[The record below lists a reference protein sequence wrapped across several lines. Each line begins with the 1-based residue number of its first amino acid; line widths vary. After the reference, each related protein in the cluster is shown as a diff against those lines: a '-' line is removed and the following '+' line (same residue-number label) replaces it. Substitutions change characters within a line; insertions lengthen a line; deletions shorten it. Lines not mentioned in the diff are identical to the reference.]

1 LLNLRR
7 IRTFWIWVVLL
18 FAALFLVSSNISKRR
33 SWNPVEQVVIEMT
46 APIQMLT
53 EKTID
58 AVEGFWL
65 KYFSLVDLHNENA
78 SLRNEIDV
86 LRMQND
92 RYRELTTVNQRLQQL
107 LQFKAAV
114 QWPAMAAQVIG
125 HDPTGWFESIIIDKG
140 KNNGLKPGMPVV
152 NAQGVVGQLVS
163 VSPNYSKVLLIIDQN
178 SAVDC
183 LIQRSREKG
192 IVKGLTRKT
201 CKMHY
206 VVKTGDV
213 AGGDL
218 VVTSGMGGV
227 YPKGLPVGQVIE
239 VSEDPW
245 EMFKGVMVRPLVD
258 FEKLEEVLVLL
269 REDPLSS
276 QAKSEESP
284 LRFSYA

>member
-1 LLNLRR
+1 
-7 IRTFWIWVVLL
+7 VLL

-33 SWNPVEQVVIEMT
+33 SWNPVEQAVIEMT
-46 APIQMLT
+46 APVQMFT

-58 AVEGFWL
+58 TIEGFWM

-78 SLRNEIDV
+78 ALQKEMEA

-92 RYRELTTVNQRLQQL
+92 QYRELATVNQRLQKL
-107 LQFKAAV
+107 LRFKATV
-114 QWPAMAAQVIG
+114 RWPAIAAQVIG

-140 KNNGLKPGMPVV
+140 KNSGLEPGMPVV

-163 VSPNYSKVLLIIDQN
+163 VAPNYSKVLLIIDQN

-183 LIQRSREKG
+183 LIRRSREKG

-213 AGGDL
+213 KPGDL
-218 VVTSGMGGV
+218 VITSGMGGV
-227 YPKGLPVGQVIE
+227 YPKGLPVGEVIK

-245 EMFKGVMVRPLVD
+245 EMFKGITVKPLVD

-269 REDPLSS
+269 RENPLSS
-276 QAKSEESP
+276 QARSKE
-284 LRFSYA
+284 

>member
-1 LLNLRR
+1 LLKLRR

-33 SWNPVEQVVIEMT
+33 SWNPVEQAVIEMT
-46 APIQMLT
+46 APVQMFT

-58 AVEGFWL
+58 TIEGFWM

-78 SLRNEIDV
+78 ALQKEIEA

-92 RYRELTTVNQRLQQL
+92 QYRELATVNQRLQKL
-107 LQFKAAV
+107 LRFKATIRG
-114 QWPAMAAQVIG
+114 PAIAAQVIG

-140 KNNGLKPGMPVV
+140 KNSGLKPGMPVV

-213 AGGDL
+213 KAGDL
-218 VVTSGMGGV
+218 VITSGMGGV
-227 YPKGLPVGQVIE
+227 YPKGLPVGEVIK

-245 EMFKGVMVRPLVD
+245 EMFKGITVKPLVD

-269 REDPLSS
+269 RENPLSS
-276 QAKSEESP
+276 QARSKE
-284 LRFSYA
+284 

>member
-1 LLNLRR
+1 LLSRKHV
-7 IRTFWIWVVLL
+7 RTLWIWVVLL
-18 FAALFLVSSNISKRR
+18 FVALFLVSSNFGKHRPWS
-33 SWNPVEQVVIEMT
+33 PVEQVAIELT
-46 APIQMLT
+46 APIQMLIV
-53 EKTID
+53 KTVD

-65 KYFSLVDLHNENA
+65 KYFIFVDLHNENA
-78 SLRNEIDV
+78 SLKKENDA
-86 LRMQND
+86 LRREND
-92 RYRELTTVNQRLQQL
+92 RYRELATMEQRLQEL

-114 QWPAMAAQVIG
+114 QWPGAAAQVIG

-140 KNNGLKPGMPVV
+140 TNSGLKLHMPVV

-163 VSPNYSKVLLIIDQN
+163 VAPNYAKVLLIIDQN

-192 IVKGLTRKT
+192 IIKGLSGKV

-213 AGGDL
+213 MVGDL

-227 YPKGLPVGQVIE
+227 YPKGLPVGKVIE

-245 EMFKGVMVRPLVD
+245 EMFKGVKVQPMVD
-258 FEKLEEVLVLL
+258 FDKLEEVLVLSK
-269 REDPLSS
+269 EDPVSS
-276 QAKSEESP
+276 QA
-284 LRFSYA
+284 RFKE

>member
-1 LLNLRR
+1 
-7 IRTFWIWVVLL
+7 
-18 FAALFLVSSNISKRR
+18 LVSSNISKRR
-33 SWNPVEQVVIEMT
+33 PWNPVEQAVIEMT
-46 APIQMLT
+46 APAQMFT
-53 EKTID
+53 AKTIEVIED
-58 AVEGFWL
+58 FWL

-78 SLRNEIDV
+78 SLKKEMQT

-92 RYRELTTVNQRLQQL
+92 QYREVASVNQRLQEL
-107 LQFKAAV
+107 LQFKETV

-125 HDPTGWFESIIIDKG
+125 HDPTGWFESIIIHKG
-140 KNNGLKPGMPVV
+140 KNSGLKLGMPVV
-152 NAQGVVGQLVS
+152 NAQGVVGQVVS
-163 VSPNYSKVLLIIDQN
+163 LAPNYSKVLLIIDQN
-178 SAVDC
+178 SAVDS

-213 AGGDL
+213 VVGDL

-227 YPKGLPVGQVIE
+227 YPKGLPVGEVIE

-276 QAKSEESP
+276 QAKFKE
-284 LRFSYA
+284 

>member
-33 SWNPVEQVVIEMT
+33 SWNPVEQAVIEMT
-46 APIQMLT
+46 APVQMFT

-58 AVEGFWL
+58 TIEGFWM

-78 SLRNEIDV
+78 ALQKEIEA

-92 RYRELTTVNQRLQQL
+92 QYRELATVNQRLQKL
-107 LQFKAAV
+107 LRFKATIRG
-114 QWPAMAAQVIG
+114 PAIAAQVIG

-140 KNNGLKPGMPVV
+140 KNSGLKPGMPVV

-213 AGGDL
+213 KAGDL
-218 VVTSGMGGV
+218 VITSGMGGV
-227 YPKGLPVGQVIE
+227 YPKGLPVGEVIK

-245 EMFKGVMVRPLVD
+245 EMFKGITVKPLVD

-269 REDPLSS
+269 RENPLSS
-276 QAKSEESP
+276 QARSKE
-284 LRFSYA
+284 

>member
-1 LLNLRR
+1 LLNLRQ
-7 IRTFWIWVVLL
+7 IRTFWVWVLLL

-46 APIQMLT
+46 APVQMLT
-53 EKTID
+53 EKTIQ
-58 AVEGFWL
+58 AVKGFWL

-78 SLRNEIDV
+78 SLREEIDA

-140 KNNGLKPGMPVV
+140 KNSGLKPGMPVV

-163 VSPNYSKVLLIIDQN
+163 VAPNYSKVLLIIDQN

-213 AGGDL
+213 VKGDL

-245 EMFKGVMVRPLVD
+245 EMFKGVTVRPLVD

-276 QAKSEESP
+276 QARSAE
-284 LRFSYA
+284 